1 VFIGTSLNDYNL
13 NLILGRIPKLIDL
26 DESAEHYI
34 FVKKS
39 DNDLHT
45 RYDDYRSKYL
55 EKYFKIKTIF
65 IIE

>member
-39 DNDLHT
+39 GNDLHT
-45 RYDDYRSKYL
+45 RYDDYRSNYL

-65 IIE
+65 ITE